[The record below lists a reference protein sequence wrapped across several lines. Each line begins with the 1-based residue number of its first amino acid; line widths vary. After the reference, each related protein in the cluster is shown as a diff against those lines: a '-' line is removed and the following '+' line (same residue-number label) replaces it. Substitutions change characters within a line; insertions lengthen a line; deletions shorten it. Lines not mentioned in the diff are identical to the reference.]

1 MSNLNKFEKTR
12 LISARADELANGA
25 KPKIDVPEGKNLVT
39 RDYSRIAEEELNAGV
54 LELEIYK
61 E

>member
-1 MSNLNKFEKTR
+1 MRLNKFEKTR

-25 KPKIDVPEGKNLVT
+25 KPKVEVAEGKNLVT
-39 RDYSRIAEEELNAGV
+39 KDYSRIAEEELDAGL